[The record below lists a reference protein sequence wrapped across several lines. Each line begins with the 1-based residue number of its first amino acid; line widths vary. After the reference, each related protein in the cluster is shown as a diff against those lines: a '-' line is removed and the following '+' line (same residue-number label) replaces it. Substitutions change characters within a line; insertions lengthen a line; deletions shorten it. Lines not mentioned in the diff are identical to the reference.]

1 MAAHCSNC
9 SFCDTSKAQ
18 VLHEWEEKPEL
29 YGIRKYSIPSVIFLL
44 TLTSHHSHF
53 LCAMDLSFIF
63 VLLSHILWNIFFE
76 SCTRSGGSV
85 VHQHWMFYELWWDK
99 MILASW
105 LYKQKSSYGLYFLYL
120 ENEPLLSHCWYPKR
134 SQFYGFC
141 KHMRSWGGLLQLQRA
156 QKNKSRQTNLG
167 AFPMPYCC
175 EAPNSKLTEY
185 RKKSGIIRPCP
196 LLKRKR

>member
-105 LYKQKSSYGLYFLYL
+105 LYKQKSSY
-120 ENEPLLSHCWYPKR
+120 CWVTVGTPKEVSFMVFVNICAVGEGSSSSSVPR
-134 SQFYGFC
+134 
-141 KHMRSWGGLLQLQRA
+141 KT
-156 QKNKSRQTNLG
+156 NPDRQTLG
-167 AFPMPYCC
+167 LFQCLIVVKPRTQ
-175 EAPNSKLTEY
+175 N
-185 RKKSGIIRPCP
+185 
-196 LLKRKR
+196 